1 MRTDV
6 LIKEGERVDDLHRKG
21 YVIIQDPKRFCFGV
35 DAVILSGFAR
45 VKKGE
50 KVLDLGTGTGILP
63 ILLEGRT
70 LGSHFT
76 GDVYKR
82 QGNNTVNTLRLWEA
96 RAKNKLDLKFFN
108 EGNYQKAAEE
118 ELLVSTMT
126 DVLYPAD
133 EHIQGKE
140 LRLRQQYFFISATV
154 QRVVE
159 RFKKHHTNFHELPD
173 KVAFQLNDTHP
184 TVAVAELMRVLVDE
198 NDVPWDDAWEITRKV
213 CAYTNH
219 TIMAEALEK

>member
-1 MRTDV
+1 M
-6 LIKEGERVDDLHRKG
+6 K
-21 YVIIQDPKRFCFGV
+21 
-35 DAVILSGFAR
+35 
-45 VKKGE
+45 
-50 KVLDLGTGTGILP
+50 
-63 ILLEGRT
+63 
-70 LGSHFT
+70 
-76 GDVYKR
+76 
-82 QGNNTVNTLRLWEA
+82 
-96 RAKNKLDLKFFN
+96 
-108 EGNYQKAAEE
+108 
-118 ELLVSTMT
+118 

-219 TIMAEALEK
+219 TIMAEEMCIRDSL

>member
-1 MRTDV
+1 MCIRD
-6 LIKEGERVDDLHRKG
+6 R
-21 YVIIQDPKRFCFGV
+21 
-35 DAVILSGFAR
+35 
-45 VKKGE
+45 
-50 KVLDLGTGTGILP
+50 
-63 ILLEGRT
+63 
-70 LGSHFT
+70 
-76 GDVYKR
+76 
-82 QGNNTVNTLRLWEA
+82 
-96 RAKNKLDLKFFN
+96 
-108 EGNYQKAAEE
+108 
-118 ELLVSTMT
+118 
-126 DVLYPAD
+126 LYPAD

-213 CAYTNH
+213 CAYTNPVSYTH
-219 TIMAEALEK
+219 LDVYKRQVRYQTGR